1 MSDTNNNNSGGF
13 AKTTDF
19 KWFGIGILVFILIGI
34 ILPTPD
40 SMVQKG
46 KDIFGSEIKSE
57 KIRFATDEKTGMD
70 QITGVSNYQAFQINQ
85 IVSVTGSKF
94 NNGQYTVLGINKKDK
109 ALHIKPN
116 SLKISKEDEEEGTI
130 TISRIGYDKEKEKK
144 EVDRRALSIKLTIAL
159 LATCVIF
166 FATEAVPMPAVALFI
181 GLIQLFFGITD
192 PKMIAITYAH
202 DAVWFIAGSLALGAT
217 LVKYG
222 LDKRVGMLVVNLAGT
237 KTRSIVIGIL
247 LGTAIPTAFVGE
259 HAVAAMYVPIA
270 LALYTL
276 TNKSTPSP
284 KLGTLLMVTIA
295 VGCMIGG
302 PMSPTG
308 GARNALMIGFLADY
322 GIPVSFMEWISMG
335 VMYTIV
341 MSVVMAFLLPMLF
354 KPEVDD
360 LSEAVGLLK
369 KDLEKHGAMTNK
381 QKLVA
386 GIMALVVVMWITDKS
401 LVKDLTG
408 MMLYGDKELGF
419 SLGLG
424 GIAITGAVLYM
435 LFGLTSWKDYEDKV
449 SWGVIVLYAGCISL
463 GTVFKNT
470 GASSWFADQIM
481 MLVAPLGLNDGVG
494 LVILMCVI
502 GAVLTNLM
510 SAGATVAVIGPVVLD
525 MAISS
530 GTNPVLVGVG
540 LAIATSMAYWLVI
553 GTPASSIVYASGQ
566 LESKDFIRMATIGW
580 PAALLALSAIIILWW
595 IGALSISPD
604 GIGF

>member
-1 MSDTNNNNSGGF
+1 MSDTNNNSGGF

-19 KWFGIGILVFILIGI
+19 KWLGIGVLIFLLIGFV
-34 ILPTPD
+34 LPTPQ
-40 SMVQKG
+40 SMIDKAV
-46 KDIFGSEIKSE
+46 DIFPNLSDSHQSFVGSS
-57 KIRFATDEKTGMD
+57 D
-70 QITGVSNYQAFQINQ
+70 
-85 IVSVTGSKF
+85 
-94 NNGQYTVLGINKKDK
+94 VL
-109 ALHIKPN
+109 AVH
-116 SLKISKEDEEEGTI
+116 
-130 TISRIGYDKEKEKK
+130 
-144 EVDRRALSIKLTIAL
+144 IKLTMAL
-159 LATCVIF
+159 LATCVVF
-166 FATEAVPMPAVALFI
+166 FATEAVPMPAVALLI
-181 GLIQLFFGITD
+181 GLVQLFFGITS
-192 PKMIAITYAH
+192 PSILAKTYAH

-237 KTRSIVIGIL
+237 KTRSIVVGIL

-284 KLGTLLMVTIA
+284 TLGTLLMVSIA

-308 GARNALMIGFLADY
+308 GARNALMIGFLGNM
-322 GIPVSFMEWISMG
+322 GIDISFMGWLSMG
-335 VMYTIV
+335 FMYTIV
-341 MSVVMAFLLPMLF
+341 MSIVMAFLLPFLF
-354 KPEVDD
+354 KPEVED
-360 LSEAVGLLK
+360 LSEAVSLLK
-369 KDLEKHGAMTNK
+369 KDLEKHGAMTNQ

-386 GIMALVVVMWITDKS
+386 GIMALVVFLWITDKS
-401 LVKDLTG
+401 LVKDL
-408 MMLYGDKELGF
+408 LGF

-424 GIAITGAVLYM
+424 GIAISGAVLYM

-463 GTVFKNT
+463 GIVFKNT

-481 MLVAPLGLNDGVG
+481 NLVAPLGLDSGIG

-525 MAISS
+525 MALSS
-530 GTNPVLVGVG
+530 GTNPLLVGVG
-540 LAIATSMAYWLVI
+540 LAISTSMAYWLVI

-566 LESKDFIRMATIGW
+566 LQSKDFIRMATLGW
-580 PAALLALSAIIILWW
+580 PAALIALSLIIILWW
-595 IGALSISPD
+595 TGPLGISTEWVQP
-604 GIGF
+604 

>member
-1 MSDTNNNNSGGF
+1 MSDANNNSGGF

-19 KWFGIGILVFILIGI
+19 KWLGIGVLIFLLIGFV
-34 ILPTPD
+34 LPTPQ
-40 SMVQKG
+40 SM
-46 KDIFGSEIKSE
+46 I
-57 KIRFATDEKTGMD
+57 
-70 QITGVSNYQAFQINQ
+70 
-85 IVSVTGSKF
+85 
-94 NNGQYTVLGINKKDK
+94 DK
-109 ALHIKPN
+109 ALDIFPN
-116 SLKISKEDEEEGTI
+116 
-130 TISRIGYDKEKEKK
+130 
-144 EVDRRALSIKLTIAL
+144 LSDSHQSFVGSSDVLAVHIKLTMAL
-159 LATCVIF
+159 LATCVVF
-166 FATEAVPMPAVALFI
+166 FATEAVPMPAVALLI
-181 GLIQLFFGITD
+181 GLVQLFFGITS
-192 PKMIAITYAH
+192 PSMLAKTYAH

-237 KTRSIVIGIL
+237 KTRSIVVGIL

-270 LALYTL
+270 LALFTL

-284 KLGTLLMVTIA
+284 TLGTLLMVSIA

-308 GARNALMIGFLADY
+308 GARNALMIGFLGNM
-322 GIPVSFMEWISMG
+322 GIDISFMGWLSMG
-335 VMYTIV
+335 FMYTIV
-341 MSVVMAFLLPMLF
+341 MSIVMAFLLPFLF
-354 KPEVDD
+354 KPEVED

-369 KDLEKHGAMTNK
+369 KDLEKHGAMTSQ

-386 GIMALVVVMWITDKS
+386 GIMALVVFLWITDKS
-401 LVKDLTG
+401 LVKDL
-408 MMLYGDKELGF
+408 LGF

-424 GIAITGAVLYM
+424 GIAISGAVLYM

-463 GTVFKNT
+463 GIVFKNT

-481 MLVAPLGLNDGVG
+481 NLVAPLGLDSGIG

-525 MAISS
+525 MALSS
-530 GTNPVLVGVG
+530 GTNPLLVGVG
-540 LAIATSMAYWLVI
+540 LAISTSMAYWLVI

-566 LESKDFIRMATIGW
+566 LQSKDFIRMATLGW
-580 PAALLALSAIIILWW
+580 PAALIALSLIIILWW
-595 IGALSISPD
+595 TGPLGISTEWIQP
-604 GIGF
+604 

>member
-1 MSDTNNNNSGGF
+1 MSDTNNNSGGF

-19 KWFGIGILVFILIGI
+19 KWLGVGVVIFFLIGFV
-34 ILPTPD
+34 LPTPQTMID
-40 SMVQKG
+40 KAV
-46 KDIFGSEIKSE
+46 DIFPNLSDSQRSFVGSS
-57 KIRFATDEKTGMD
+57 D
-70 QITGVSNYQAFQINQ
+70 
-85 IVSVTGSKF
+85 
-94 NNGQYTVLGINKKDK
+94 
-109 ALHIKPN
+109 ALAIH
-116 SLKISKEDEEEGTI
+116 
-130 TISRIGYDKEKEKK
+130 
-144 EVDRRALSIKLTIAL
+144 IKLTMAL
-159 LATCVIF
+159 LATCVVF
-166 FATEAVPMPAVALFI
+166 FATEAVPMPAVALLI
-181 GLIQLFFGITD
+181 GLVQLFFGITS
-192 PKMIAITYAH
+192 PSILAKTYAH

-237 KTRSIVIGIL
+237 KTRSIVVGIL

-284 KLGTLLMVTIA
+284 TLGTLLMVSIA

-308 GARNALMIGFLADY
+308 GARNALMIGFLGNM
-322 GIPVSFMEWISMG
+322 GIDISFMGWLSMG
-335 VMYTIV
+335 FMYTIV
-341 MSVVMAFLLPMLF
+341 MSIVMAFLLPFLF
-354 KPEVDD
+354 KPEVED
-360 LSEAVGLLK
+360 LSEAVGFLK
-369 KDLEKHGAMTNK
+369 KDLEKHGAMTTK

-386 GIMALVVVMWITDKS
+386 GIMALVVFLWITDKS
-401 LVKDLTG
+401 LVKDL
-408 MMLYGDKELGF
+408 LGF

-424 GIAITGAVLYM
+424 GIAISGAVLYM

-463 GTVFKNT
+463 GIVFKNT

-481 MLVAPLGLNDGVG
+481 NLVAPLGLDSGIG

-530 GTNPVLVGVG
+530 GTNPLLVGVG
-540 LAIATSMAYWLVI
+540 LAISTSMAYWLVI

-566 LESKDFIRMATIGW
+566 LQSKDFIRMATLGW
-580 PAALLALSAIIILWW
+580 PAALIALSLIIIFWW
-595 IGALSISPD
+595 TGPL
-604 GIGF
+604 GIPTEWVQP

>member
-1 MSDTNNNNSGGF
+1 MSDSNNNSGGF

-19 KWFGIGILVFILIGI
+19 KWLGIGVLIFLLIGFV
-34 ILPTPD
+34 LPTPQ
-40 SMVQKG
+40 SM
-46 KDIFGSEIKSE
+46 I
-57 KIRFATDEKTGMD
+57 
-70 QITGVSNYQAFQINQ
+70 
-85 IVSVTGSKF
+85 
-94 NNGQYTVLGINKKDK
+94 DK
-109 ALHIKPN
+109 ALDIFPN
-116 SLKISKEDEEEGTI
+116 
-130 TISRIGYDKEKEKK
+130 
-144 EVDRRALSIKLTIAL
+144 LSDSHQSFVGSSDVLAVHIKLTMAL
-159 LATCVIF
+159 LATCVVF
-166 FATEAVPMPAVALFI
+166 FATEAVPMPAVALLI
-181 GLIQLFFGITD
+181 GLVQLFFGITS
-192 PKMIAITYAH
+192 PSMLAKTYAH

-237 KTRSIVIGIL
+237 KTRSIVVGIL

-284 KLGTLLMVTIA
+284 TLGTLLMVSIA

-308 GARNALMIGFLADY
+308 GARNALMIGFLGNM
-322 GIPVSFMEWISMG
+322 GIDISFMGWLSMG
-335 VMYTIV
+335 FMYTIV
-341 MSVVMAFLLPMLF
+341 MSIVMAFLLPFLF
-354 KPEVDD
+354 KPEVED

-369 KDLEKHGAMTNK
+369 KDLEKHGAMTSQ

-386 GIMALVVVMWITDKS
+386 GIMALVVFLWITDKS
-401 LVKDLTG
+401 LVKDL
-408 MMLYGDKELGF
+408 LGF

-424 GIAITGAVLYM
+424 GIAISGAVLYM

-463 GTVFKNT
+463 GIVFKNT

-481 MLVAPLGLNDGVG
+481 NLVAPLGLDSGIG

-525 MAISS
+525 MALSS
-530 GTNPVLVGVG
+530 GTNPLLVGVG
-540 LAIATSMAYWLVI
+540 LAISTSMAYWLVI

-566 LESKDFIRMATIGW
+566 LQSKDFIRMATLGW
-580 PAALLALSAIIILWW
+580 PAALIALSLIIILWW
-595 IGALSISPD
+595 TGPLGISTEWIQP
-604 GIGF
+604 

>member
-1 MSDTNNNNSGGF
+1 MSDANNNSGGF

-19 KWFGIGILVFILIGI
+19 KWLGIGVLIFLLIGFV
-34 ILPTPD
+34 LPTPQ
-40 SMVQKG
+40 SMIDKAV
-46 KDIFGSEIKSE
+46 DIFPNLSDSHQSFVGSS
-57 KIRFATDEKTGMD
+57 D
-70 QITGVSNYQAFQINQ
+70 
-85 IVSVTGSKF
+85 
-94 NNGQYTVLGINKKDK
+94 VLAI
-109 ALHIKPN
+109 H
-116 SLKISKEDEEEGTI
+116 
-130 TISRIGYDKEKEKK
+130 
-144 EVDRRALSIKLTIAL
+144 IKLTMAL
-159 LATCVIF
+159 LATCVVF
-166 FATEAVPMPAVALFI
+166 FATEAVPMPAVALLI
-181 GLIQLFFGITD
+181 GLVQLFFGITS
-192 PKMIAITYAH
+192 PSMLAKTYAH

-237 KTRSIVIGIL
+237 KTRSIVVGIL

-270 LALYTL
+270 LALFTL

-284 KLGTLLMVTIA
+284 TLGTLLMVSIA

-308 GARNALMIGFLADY
+308 GARNALMIGFLGNM
-322 GIPVSFMEWISMG
+322 GIDISFMGWLSMG
-335 VMYTIV
+335 FMYTIV
-341 MSVVMAFLLPMLF
+341 MSIVMAFLLPFLF

-369 KDLEKHGAMTNK
+369 KDLEKHGAMTSQ

-386 GIMALVVVMWITDKS
+386 GIMALVVFLWITDKS
-401 LVKDLTG
+401 LVKDL
-408 MMLYGDKELGF
+408 LGF

-424 GIAITGAVLYM
+424 GIAISGAVLYM

-463 GTVFKNT
+463 GIVFKNT

-481 MLVAPLGLNDGVG
+481 NLVAPLGLDSGIG

-525 MAISS
+525 MALSS
-530 GTNPVLVGVG
+530 GTNPLLVGVG
-540 LAIATSMAYWLVI
+540 LAISTSMAYWLVI

-566 LESKDFIRMATIGW
+566 LQSKDFIRMATLGW
-580 PAALLALSAIIILWW
+580 PAALIALSLIIILWW
-595 IGALSISPD
+595 TGPLGISTEWIQP
-604 GIGF
+604 

>member
-1 MSDTNNNNSGGF
+1 MSNSNDNNSGGF

-19 KWFGIGILVFILIGI
+19 KWLGIGVTIFLLIGFI
-34 ILPTPD
+34 IPTPQ
-40 SMVQKG
+40 SMLDKAI
-46 KDIFGSEIKSE
+46 DIFPTLSESHQS
-57 KIRFATDEKTGMD
+57 FVG
-70 QITGVSNYQAFQINQ
+70 
-85 IVSVTGSKF
+85 
-94 NNGQYTVLGINKKDK
+94 
-109 ALHIKPN
+109 N
-116 SLKISKEDEEEGTI
+116 SDNLA
-130 TISRIGYDKEKEKK
+130 
-144 EVDRRALSIKLTIAL
+144 VHIKLTMAL
-159 LATCVIF
+159 LATCVVF
-166 FATEAVPMPAVALFI
+166 FATEAVPMPAVALLI
-181 GLIQLFFGITD
+181 GLVQLFFGITS
-192 PKMIAITYAH
+192 PSILAKTYAH

-222 LDKRVGMLVVNLAGT
+222 LDKRVGMLVINLAGT

-284 KLGTLLMVTIA
+284 NLGTLLMVTIA

-308 GARNALMIGFLADY
+308 GARNALMIGFLGNM
-322 GIPVSFMEWISMG
+322 GIDISFMGWISMG
-335 VMYTIV
+335 FMYTIL
-341 MSVVMAFLLPMLF
+341 MSIVMAFLLPFLF
-354 KPEVDD
+354 KPEVSD
-360 LSEAVGLLK
+360 LSDAVGLLK
-369 KDLEKHGAMTNK
+369 KDLEKHGAMTTK
-381 QKLVA
+381 QKIVA
-386 GIMALVVVMWITDKS
+386 FVMALVVFLWITDKS
-401 LVKDLTG
+401 LVKST
-408 MMLYGDKELGF
+408 LGF

-424 GIAITGAVLYM
+424 GIAISGAVLYM

-463 GTVFKNT
+463 GSVFKST

-481 MLVAPLGLNDGVG
+481 GIVAPLGLDSGAG

-525 MAISS
+525 MAQSS
-530 GTNPVLVGVG
+530 GTNPLLVGVG
-540 LAIATSMAYWLVI
+540 LAISTSMAYWLVI

-566 LESKDFIRMATIGW
+566 LQSKDFIRMATLGW
-580 PAALLALSAIIILWW
+580 PAALITLSIIILFWW
-595 IGALSISPD
+595 MGPLGIPVSIITP
-604 GIGF
+604 

>member
-1 MSDTNNNNSGGF
+1 MSDTNNNSGGF

-19 KWFGIGILVFILIGI
+19 KWLGIGVLIFLLIGFV
-34 ILPTPD
+34 LPTPQTMID
-40 SMVQKG
+40 KAV
-46 KDIFGSEIKSE
+46 DIFPNLSDSHQSFVGSS
-57 KIRFATDEKTGMD
+57 D
-70 QITGVSNYQAFQINQ
+70 
-85 IVSVTGSKF
+85 
-94 NNGQYTVLGINKKDK
+94 VLAI
-109 ALHIKPN
+109 H
-116 SLKISKEDEEEGTI
+116 
-130 TISRIGYDKEKEKK
+130 
-144 EVDRRALSIKLTIAL
+144 IKLTMAL
-159 LATCVIF
+159 LATCVVF
-166 FATEAVPMPAVALFI
+166 FATEAVPMPAVALLI
-181 GLIQLFFGITD
+181 GLVQLFFGITS
-192 PKMIAITYAH
+192 PSILAKTYAH

-237 KTRSIVIGIL
+237 KTRSIVVGIL

-284 KLGTLLMVTIA
+284 TLGTLLMVSIA

-308 GARNALMIGFLADY
+308 GARNALMIGFLGNM
-322 GIPVSFMEWISMG
+322 GIDISFMGWLSMG
-335 VMYTIV
+335 FMYTIV
-341 MSVVMAFLLPMLF
+341 MSIVMAFLLPFLF
-354 KPEVDD
+354 KPEVED

-369 KDLEKHGAMTNK
+369 KDLEKHGAMTSQ

-386 GIMALVVVMWITDKS
+386 GIMALVVFLWITDKS
-401 LVKDLTG
+401 LVKDL
-408 MMLYGDKELGF
+408 LGF

-424 GIAITGAVLYM
+424 GIAISGAVLYM

-463 GTVFKNT
+463 GIVFKNT

-481 MLVAPLGLNDGVG
+481 SLVAPLGLDSGIG
-494 LVILMCVI
+494 LVLLMCVI

-525 MAISS
+525 MALSS
-530 GTNPVLVGVG
+530 GTNPLLVGVG
-540 LAIATSMAYWLVI
+540 LAISTSMAYWLVI

-566 LESKDFIRMATIGW
+566 LQSKDFIRMATLGW
-580 PAALLALSAIIILWW
+580 PAALIALSLIIILWW
-595 IGALSISPD
+595 TGPLGISTEWVQP
-604 GIGF
+604 

>member
-19 KWFGIGILVFILIGI
+19 KWFGIGILVFVLIGL
-34 ILPTPD
+34 ILPTPE
-40 SMVQKG
+40 SMLAKAQ
-46 KDIFGSEIKSE
+46 DLYGSNPD
-57 KIRFATDEKTGMD
+57 TD
-70 QITGVSNYQAFQINQ
+70 VA
-85 IVSVTGSKF
+85 
-94 NNGQYTVLGINKKDK
+94 LK
-109 ALHIKPN
+109 AVH
-116 SLKISKEDEEEGTI
+116 
-130 TISRIGYDKEKEKK
+130 
-144 EVDRRALSIKLTIAL
+144 IKLTMAL
-159 LATCVIF
+159 LCMCVVF
-166 FATEAVPMPAVALFI
+166 FATEAVPMPAVALLI
-181 GLIQLFFGITD
+181 GLIQLFFGITS

-308 GARNALMIGFLADY
+308 GARNALMIGFLAEY
-322 GIPVSFMEWISMG
+322 GIDVSFVQWISMG

-341 MSVVMAFLLPMLF
+341 MSVIMSFLLPILF

-401 LVKDLTG
+401 LVRDI
-408 MMLYGDKELGF
+408 LGF

-435 LFGLTSWKDYEDKV
+435 LFGLTSWKDYEEKV

-481 MLVAPLGLNDGVG
+481 MLVSPLGLDSGIE

-525 MAISS
+525 MAINSE
-530 GTNPVLVGVG
+530 TNPVLVGVG

-595 IGALSISPD
+595 VGILGIIPD
-604 GIGF
+604 GMGF

>member
-1 MSDTNNNNSGGF
+1 MSDTNNNSGGF

-19 KWFGIGILVFILIGI
+19 KWLGIGVLIFLLIGFV
-34 ILPTPD
+34 LPTPQ
-40 SMVQKG
+40 SMIDKA
-46 KDIFGSEIKSE
+46 KDIFPNLSDNHQSFVGSSDIL
-57 KIRFATDEKTGMD
+57 A
-70 QITGVSNYQAFQINQ
+70 V
-85 IVSVTGSKF
+85 
-94 NNGQYTVLGINKKDK
+94 
-109 ALHIKPN
+109 H
-116 SLKISKEDEEEGTI
+116 
-130 TISRIGYDKEKEKK
+130 
-144 EVDRRALSIKLTIAL
+144 IKLTMAL
-159 LATCVIF
+159 LATCVVF
-166 FATEAVPMPAVALFI
+166 FATEAVPMPAVALLI
-181 GLIQLFFGITD
+181 GLVQLFFGITS
-192 PKMIAITYAH
+192 PSILAKTYAH

-237 KTRSIVIGIL
+237 KTRSIVVGIL

-284 KLGTLLMVTIA
+284 TLGTLLMVSIA

-308 GARNALMIGFLADY
+308 GARNALMIGFLGNM
-322 GIPVSFMEWISMG
+322 GIDISFMGWLSMG
-335 VMYTIV
+335 FMYTIV
-341 MSVVMAFLLPMLF
+341 MSIVMAFLLPFLF

-360 LSEAVGLLK
+360 LSEAVGFLK
-369 KDLEKHGAMTNK
+369 KDLEKHGAMTNQ

-386 GIMALVVVMWITDKS
+386 GIMALVVFLWITDKS
-401 LVKDLTG
+401 LVKDL
-408 MMLYGDKELGF
+408 LGF

-424 GIAITGAVLYM
+424 GIAISGAVLYM

-463 GTVFKNT
+463 GIVFKNT

-481 MLVAPLGLNDGVG
+481 NLVAPLGLDSGIG
-494 LVILMCVI
+494 LVIFMCAI

-530 GTNPVLVGVG
+530 GTNPLLVGVG
-540 LAIATSMAYWLVI
+540 LAISTSMAYWLVI

-566 LESKDFIRMATIGW
+566 LQSKDFIRMATLGW
-580 PAALLALSAIIILWW
+580 PAALIALSLIIIFWW
-595 IGALSISPD
+595 TGPL
-604 GIGF
+604 GIPTEWVQP

>member
-1 MSDTNNNNSGGF
+1 
-13 AKTTDF
+13 
-19 KWFGIGILVFILIGI
+19 
-34 ILPTPD
+34 
-40 SMVQKG
+40 
-46 KDIFGSEIKSE
+46 
-57 KIRFATDEKTGMD
+57 
-70 QITGVSNYQAFQINQ
+70 
-85 IVSVTGSKF
+85 
-94 NNGQYTVLGINKKDK
+94 
-109 ALHIKPN
+109 
-116 SLKISKEDEEEGTI
+116 
-130 TISRIGYDKEKEKK
+130 
-144 EVDRRALSIKLTIAL
+144 
-159 LATCVIF
+159 
-166 FATEAVPMPAVALFI
+166 MPAVALLI
-181 GLIQLFFGITD
+181 GLVQLFFGITS
-192 PKMIAITYAH
+192 PSLLAKTYAH

-237 KTRSIVIGIL
+237 KTRSIVVGIL

-284 KLGTLLMVTIA
+284 TLGTLLMVSIA

-308 GARNALMIGFLADY
+308 GARNALMIGFLGNM
-322 GIPVSFMEWISMG
+322 GIDISFMGWLSMG
-335 VMYTIV
+335 FMYTIV
-341 MSVVMAFLLPMLF
+341 MSIVMAFLLPFLF
-354 KPEVDD
+354 KPEVED

-369 KDLEKHGAMTNK
+369 KDLEKHGAMTSQ

-386 GIMALVVVMWITDKS
+386 GIMALVVFLWITDKS
-401 LVKDLTG
+401 IVKDL
-408 MMLYGDKELGF
+408 LGF

-424 GIAITGAVLYM
+424 GIAISGAVLYM

-463 GTVFKNT
+463 GIVFKNT

-481 MLVAPLGLNDGVG
+481 NLVAPLGLDSGIG

-530 GTNPVLVGVG
+530 GTNPLLVGVG
-540 LAIATSMAYWLVI
+540 LAISTSMAYWLVI

-566 LESKDFIRMATIGW
+566 LQSKDFIRMATLGW
-580 PAALLALSAIIILWW
+580 PAALIALSLIIVLWW
-595 IGALSISPD
+595 TGPL
-604 GIGF
+604 GIATEWIQP

>member
-1 MSDTNNNNSGGF
+1 MSDTNNNNTGGF

-19 KWFGIGILVFILIGI
+19 KWLGIGLLVFILIAFI
-34 ILPTPD
+34 MPTPE
-40 SMVQKG
+40 SMTLKAQ
-46 KDIFGSEIKSE
+46 DLFGDDASL
-57 KIRFATDEKTGMD
+57 D
-70 QITGVSNYQAFQINQ
+70 
-85 IVSVTGSKF
+85 VTM
-94 NNGQYTVLGINKKDK
+94 K
-109 ALHIKPN
+109 ANHIQ
-116 SLKISKEDEEEGTI
+116 
-130 TISRIGYDKEKEKK
+130 
-144 EVDRRALSIKLTIAL
+144 LTMAL
-159 LATCVIF
+159 LATCVVF
-166 FATEAVPMPAVALFI
+166 FATEAVPMPAVALLI
-181 GLIQLFFGITD
+181 GLVQLFFGITA
-192 PKMIAITYAH
+192 PKMIAVTYAH

-237 KTRSIVIGIL
+237 KTRNIVIGIL

-270 LALYTL
+270 MALYTL
-276 TNKSTPSP
+276 TNKSIPAP
-284 KLGTLLMVTIA
+284 RLGTLLMITIA

-308 GARNALMIGFLADY
+308 GARNALMIGFLSNM
-322 GIPVSFMEWISMG
+322 GIDISFMEWVTMG
-335 VMYTIV
+335 VAYTII
-341 MSVVMAFLLPMLF
+341 MSVVMAFLLPLLF

-360 LSEAVGLLK
+360 LSEAVDFLK
-369 KDLEKHGAMTNK
+369 KDLEKHGAMTGK

-386 GIMALVVVMWITDKS
+386 AIMGLVVFLWITDKT
-401 LVKDLTG
+401 LVAGL
-408 MMLYGDKELGF
+408 LGF

-424 GIAITGAVLYM
+424 GIAISGAVLYM
-435 LFGLTSWKDYEDKV
+435 LSGLTSWKDYEDRV

-463 GTVFKNT
+463 GIVFKDT

-481 MLVAPLGLNDGVG
+481 NMVAPLGLNSGVG
-494 LVILMCVI
+494 LVILMCCI

-525 MAISS
+525 MAVSS
-530 GTNPVLVGVG
+530 DTNPVLVGVG

-580 PAALLALSAIIILWW
+580 PIALVSLSVIIVLYWV
-595 IGALSISPD
+595 GVL
-604 GIGF
+604 GIDPAGTGF

>member
-1 MSDTNNNNSGGF
+1 MSDTNNNNSSGF

-19 KWFGIGILVFILIGI
+19 KWFGIGILIFILIGI
-34 ILPTPD
+34 FLPTPD
-40 SMVQKG
+40 SMRDKA
-46 KDIFGSEIKSE
+46 KDIFGSKISSK
-57 KIRFATDEKTGMD
+57 KIRFETDKTTGMD
-70 QITGVSNYQAFQINQ
+70 QITGVSNFQAFEINQ
-85 IVSVTGSKF
+85 IVSVDGSKS
-94 NNGQYTVLGINKKDK
+94 NDGQYTILGINKKDK
-109 ALHIKPN
+109 GLLVKSN
-116 SLKISKEDEEEGTI
+116 SLIKSKEDEEAKSI
-130 TISRIGYDKEKEKK
+130 TISRVGYDIEEEKK
-144 EVDRRALSIKLTIAL
+144 NVDRRALSIQLTIAL

-270 LALYTL
+270 LSLYTL

-284 KLGTLLMVTIA
+284 RLGTLLMVTIA

-341 MSVVMAFLLPMLF
+341 MSVVMSFLLPILF

-386 GIMALVVVMWITDKS
+386 GIMALVVVMWITDKT
-401 LVKDLTG
+401 LVKDI
-408 MMLYGDKELGF
+408 LGF

-481 MLVAPLGLNDGVG
+481 MLVSPLGLNSGVG

-566 LESKDFIRMATIGW
+566 LESKDFIRMATLGW

-595 IGALSISPD
+595 VEVLSISPT